1 MLSAFIAI
9 AASAPSGLNEAPL
22 LHQSIISVQPELR
35 QVGAIVNHV
44 PTAVSHQSR
53 TDYHS
58 KPVVKSILAPV
69 DYIERTVHQ
78 SPAIAISSPAVYA
91 HAAPLALAHH
101 GLAHNYIRSA
111 PLVHSGLVHS
121 AIGAPLLRSW

>member
-1 MLSAFIAI
+1 MLSAIIAI
-9 AASAPSGLNEAPL
+9 AAAAPSGLYDAPL
-22 LHQSIISVQPELR
+22 LHQSIISVEPELR

-58 KPVVKSILAPV
+58 KPVVKSVLAPV
-69 DYIERTVHQ
+69 EYIERRVHQ

-91 HAAPLALAHH
+91 RAAPIAIAHH
-101 GLAHNYIRSA
+101 GYAQTYSHGATYN
-111 PLVHSGLVHS
+111 SGLIHS